1 LTPHRMEQTYL
12 EHPSEEILERFA
24 LSQSSDE
31 ELDVTETH
39 ILACETCVTRLES
52 LEIQI
57 AATRLALQ
65 EIHKDEVARA
75 YARQNTTWRN
85 WLTMPRL
92 SLLGAAAALALV
104 LSVAPRTLFLH
115 APVAQVSLTAYRG
128 IESAAVPK
136 NHPLHVRLNAN
147 DLDQQTV
154 NVALVDE
161 RGSQVWEGA
170 ARVQQNEVDVNVPG
184 ISEGGAHFFRLYAPQ
199 SNGEAELLREFSFQ
213 VK

>member
-1 LTPHRMEQTYL
+1 MEQTYL
-12 EHPSEEILERFA
+12 QHPSEEILERFA
-24 LSQSSDE
+24 LEQSNE
-31 ELDVTETH
+31 AELDFTETH
-39 ILACETCVTRLES
+39 ILACETCVTRLET

-57 AATRLALQ
+57 DATRLALQ

-75 YARQNTTWRN
+75 YARQNATWRN

-92 SLLGAAAALALV
+92 SMVGAAAALALV

-115 APVAQVSLTAYRG
+115 APVAQVSLVAYRG
-128 IESAAVPK
+128 VESASVPK

-147 DLDQQTV
+147 DLDQKTV

-161 RGSQVWEGA
+161 GGSQVWEGA

-184 ISEGGAHFFRLYAPQ
+184 ITEAGAHFFRLYAPQ
-199 SNGEAELLREFSFQ
+199 SNGEGELLREFSFQ